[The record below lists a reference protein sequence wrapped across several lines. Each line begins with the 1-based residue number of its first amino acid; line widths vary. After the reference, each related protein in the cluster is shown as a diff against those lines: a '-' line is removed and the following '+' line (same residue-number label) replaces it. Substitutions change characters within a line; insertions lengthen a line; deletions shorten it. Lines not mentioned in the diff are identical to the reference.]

1 MSLRGAAAIVGVCE
15 LKPERSR
22 PDRDVASLLAEA
34 SFGAI
39 RDAGLRKEDIDGM
52 LMEPDFSGH
61 AGGLNAKMAE
71 YMGIQPQFG
80 AGLNVQG
87 ASAVTGA
94 VLAAAI
100 VNAGLA
106 TFVLVACAEAR
117 DPNARF
123 EGFPPP
129 DPTLGE
135 WQNPWGPVV
144 AANGHY
150 AMIAHRYE
158 YLYGA
163 DVAKRAKIAVDQ
175 RTNACANPNAVFYD
189 TPMTTEDVVNSR
201 LVADPLHL
209 LECVMPTSGG
219 SAFIVGPADRARSMP
234 HKPVYILG
242 GATHIP
248 RQHFMHMSDF
258 AVAPVE
264 RASKRAMAM
273 AGYGPSDMDLLQ
285 LYDSYTITVM
295 LELEDSGFCP
305 KGEAGDWIQEQDFTY
320 RGNLPLNTHG
330 GQMSYGQAGD
340 AGGFSQVT
348 EAVFQARGDAGER
361 QVQKDI
367 NLIYVTGSGGSFAQQ
382 AGMVLSTDPTA

>member
-1 MSLRGAAAIVGVCE
+1 MTLRGAAAIVGVCE
-15 LKPERSR
+15 LKPDRSR
-22 PDRDVASLLAEA
+22 PDRDIPSLLAEA

-39 RDAGLRKEDIDGM
+39 HDAGLRKEDIDGM
-52 LMEPDFSGH
+52 LMEPDFAGH
-61 AGGLNAKMAE
+61 AGGLNAKLAE
-71 YMGIQPQFG
+71 YMGIQPKFG
-80 AGLNVQG
+80 AGINVQG
-87 ASAVTGA
+87 ASGVTGA

-106 TFVLVACAEAR
+106 NYVLVACAQDR
-117 DPNARF
+117 DPNARPG
-123 EGFPPP
+123 GFPPP
-129 DPTLGE
+129 DPTLSE
-135 WQNPWGPVV
+135 WQNPWGPVI

-150 AMIAHRYE
+150 AMIAQRYE

-163 DVAKRAKIAVDQ
+163 DVSKRAKIAVDQ
-175 RTNACANPNAVFYD
+175 RTNANSNPNAVFYS
-189 TPMTTEDVVNSR
+189 TPITTEDVVASR

-219 SAFIVGPADRARSMP
+219 SAFIVGRADMARSLP

-242 GATHIP
+242 GAVHIP

-258 AVAPVE
+258 VVAPVE
-264 RASKRAMAM
+264 RAAKRSMAM
-273 AGYGPSDMDLLQ
+273 SGYGPRDMDVLE

-295 LELEDSGFCP
+295 LELEDSGFCR
-305 KGEAGDWIQEQDFTY
+305 KGEAGDWIQEQDFTFK
-320 RGNLPLNTHG
+320 GNLPLNTHG

-348 EAVFQARGDAGER
+348 EAVFQARGTAGER

-367 NLIYVTGSGGSFAQQ
+367 NLLYVTGSGGSFAQQ
-382 AGMVLSTDPTA
+382 AGMVLTTDPTA